1 MGMLTLITS
10 DQMMLTLYH
19 FQVREGQT
27 NVTLVCRAS
36 EQIRS
41 CSWSTPYG
49 EQYPLQ
55 PDLFAEGGRLM
66 HYAVDKARECGLL
79 ITRTEARDGGRW
91 KCNVGVVE
99 NSEVKTASGVSNVT
113 IATPPSDVYIEK
125 PYDQLNSNFTHGKV
139 IMILMTFMY

>member
-1 MGMLTLITS
+1 M
-10 DQMMLTLYH
+10 
-19 FQVREGQT
+19 REGQT

-36 EQIRS
+36 EKIRS

-66 HYAVDKARECGLL
+66 HYAMDKDLECGLL
-79 ITRTEARDGGRW
+79 IATTEARDGGRW

-99 NSEVKTASGVSNVT
+99 NSEVKTASGVSNIT

-125 PYDQLNSNFTHGKV
+125 PFNQLNSNFTHGNKMF
-139 IMILMTFMY
+139 I